1 VRTSFTGP
9 RLAGIFLLAASVAIL
24 LAVFDIPGRG
34 GYSTSGPRFVPLIVA
49 IGLIA
54 LSLAF
59 LARTVV
65 WPDEA
70 LGERSAEEDAAT
82 HWATPALLVVAMV
95 AYALL
100 LEPLG
105 YVVATTLFFPPV
117 ARLLGSR
124 SPVRDAI
131 AGLVLGVGLFTAF
144 TQYLGVSLPAGLT
157 PIF

>member
-1 VRTSFTGP
+1 MRRSFAGP
-9 RLAGIFLLAASVAIL
+9 RLAGLFLLAASVAIL
-24 LAVFDIPGRG
+24 LAVFEIPGRG

-54 LSLAF
+54 LSLAL

-65 WPDEA
+65 RPDVELA
-70 LGERSAEEDAAT
+70 ERSAEEDAAT
-82 HWATPALLVVAMV
+82 HWATPALLVVAML
-95 AYALL
+95 AYAFL

-105 YVVATTLFFPPV
+105 YILSTAAFFVPV

-124 SPVRDAI
+124 SLVRDVVI
-131 AGLVLGVGLFTAF
+131 GLVAGVGLFTAF
-144 TQYLGVSLPAGLT
+144 TQFLGVSLPAGLT

>member
-1 VRTSFTGP
+1 MNRSFAGP
-9 RLAGIFLLAASVAIL
+9 RLAGLVLLAASVAIL
-24 LAVFDIPGRG
+24 LAVFAIPGRG

-54 LSLAF
+54 LSAAF
-59 LARTVV
+59 LARTYVR
-65 WPDEA
+65 PDMELA
-70 LGERSAEEDAAT
+70 ERSAEEDAAT
-82 HWATPALLVVAMV
+82 HWATPALLLVAMLV
-95 AYALL
+95 YAFL

-105 YVVATTLFFPPV
+105 YILSTAAFFVIV

-124 SPVRDAI
+124 SLLRDVI
-131 AGLVLGVGLFTAF
+131 IGLVAGVGLFTVF

>member
-1 VRTSFTGP
+1 VRPSFTGP
-9 RLAGIFLLAASVAIL
+9 RLAGLFLLAASVAIL
-24 LAVFDIPGRG
+24 LAVFAIPGRG
-34 GYSTSGPRFVPLIVA
+34 GYSTSGPRFVPLVVA

-54 LSLAF
+54 LCAAF
-59 LARTVV
+59 LARTFVR
-65 WPDEA
+65 PDVELA
-70 LGERSAEEDAAT
+70 ERSAQEDAAT
-82 HWATPALLVVAMV
+82 HWPTPALLVAAMV

-105 YVVATTLFFPPV
+105 YILATALFFVPV

-124 SPVRDAI
+124 STVRDVVT
-131 AGLVLGVGLFTAF
+131 GLLLGVGLFTAF

>member
-1 VRTSFTGP
+1 MKRSFAGP
-9 RLAGIFLLAASVAIL
+9 RLAGLVLLAASVAIL
-24 LAVFDIPGRG
+24 LAVFAIPGRG

-54 LSLAF
+54 LSAAF
-59 LARTVV
+59 LARTYVR
-65 WPDEA
+65 PDMELA
-70 LGERSAEEDAAT
+70 ERSAEEDAAT
-82 HWATPALLVVAMV
+82 HWATPALLLVAML
-95 AYALL
+95 AYAFL

-105 YVVATTLFFPPV
+105 YILSTAAFFVIV

-124 SPVRDAI
+124 SLLRDVI
-131 AGLVLGVGLFTAF
+131 IGLVAGVGLFTVF

>member
-1 VRTSFTGP
+1 VNRSFAGP
-9 RLAGIFLLAASVAIL
+9 RLAGLVLLAASVAIL
-24 LAVFDIPGRG
+24 LAVFAIPGRG

-54 LSLAF
+54 LSAAF
-59 LARTVV
+59 LARTYVR
-65 WPDEA
+65 PDMELA
-70 LGERSAEEDAAT
+70 ERSAEEDAAT
-82 HWATPALLVVAMV
+82 HWATPALLLVAMLV
-95 AYALL
+95 YAFL

-105 YVVATTLFFPPV
+105 YILSTAAFFVIV

-124 SPVRDAI
+124 SLLRDVI
-131 AGLVLGVGLFTAF
+131 IGLVAGVGLFTVF